1 MMHSGDNPGSISERD
16 LRVTAAQ
23 LRADENDAREARLGE
38 VTADDFVTFL
48 HDPFSRE
55 EAVALRPFFD
65 AFCEGRAVFRY
76 ECKTRHG
83 RPMHVWQAIQEFD
96 LHDKPHC
103 LSLTYRTD
111 NPFAADEPTF
121 HASHEA
127 LPTTGTTSDGAATA
141 LRGDAVE

>member
-1 MMHSGDNPGSISERD
+1 MPDFRNSISDRDERVSASQQLFDD
-16 LRVTAAQ
+16 L
-23 LRADENDAREARLGE
+23 DAREATRGE
-38 VTADDFVTFL
+38 VTADDFKSFL

-96 LHDKPHC
+96 FHDSP
-103 LSLTYRTD
+103 LSLSLNWRD
-111 NPFAADEPTF
+111 
-121 HASHEA
+121 
-127 LPTTGTTSDGAATA
+127 
-141 LRGDAVE
+141 DAPNQIESPQK